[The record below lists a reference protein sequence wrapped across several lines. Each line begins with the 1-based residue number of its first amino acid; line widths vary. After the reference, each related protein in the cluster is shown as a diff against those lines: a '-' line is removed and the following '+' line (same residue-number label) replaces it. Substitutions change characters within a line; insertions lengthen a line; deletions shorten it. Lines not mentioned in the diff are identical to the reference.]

1 MNQIQL
7 NAEMVDAI
15 VRRWT
20 QRTATLS
27 DEGPRL
33 PVGALLGEAIDVA
46 EFIET
51 NFHEKTSNGLVTP
64 GLSEYV
70 KDEGFTAE
78 TSTELRELQLAGNTI
93 DSRYQNLAQ
102 KEEGTTVEVAEALI
116 RELRFALSFVLED
129 GEHPAGEEQLERLR
143 DKEAENRSQDGVAL
157 VLDNYRELARE
168 YAKELSTVPDY
179 DAGLVD
185 EAIAVAQG
193 LRQRSADA
201 LSGNTARQQRELL
214 SLRNRFLTAIA
225 DRLKE
230 SRRVIRYV
238 FRDHPDLVKRATS
251 SYARSSKRRARQVSD
266 VSEIGGSE
274 GVELQEVTSIPEGS
288 VG

>member
-1 MNQIQL
+1 MNQIKM
-7 NAEMVDAI
+7 NADMIDTI
-15 VRRWT
+15 VKRWT
-20 QRTATLS
+20 DRTATLS
-27 DEGPRL
+27 DEGPHL
-33 PVGALLGEAIDVA
+33 PVDALLGEAMDVA

-51 NFHEKTSNGLVTP
+51 NFHEQSSKGIVKP
-64 GLSEYV
+64 GLAAYV

-78 TSTELRELQLAGNTI
+78 TSTELRELQLAAGTI
-93 DSRYQNLAQ
+93 ESRYQNLVQ
-102 KEEGTTVEVAEALI
+102 KEEGTTIEEAEELI
-116 RELRFALSFVLED
+116 RELRAALSFVLED
-129 GEHPAGEEQLERLR
+129 GDHPAGEEQLVRLR
-143 DKEAENRSQDGVAL
+143 DKETVNRSQDGVAL

-168 YAKELSTVPDY
+168 YAKELSAVPDY

-185 EAIAVAQG
+185 KAIAVAQG

-225 DRLKE
+225 ERVKE

-238 FRDHPDLVKRATS
+238 FRDHPDLVKKATS
-251 SYARSSKRRARQVSD
+251 RYARTSKRRARQVSD
-266 VSEIGGSE
+266 VSEVGGGE
-274 GVELQEVTSIPEGS
+274 GVELEEVTAVPAGT

>member
-1 MNQIQL
+1 MNQIKM
-7 NAEMVDAI
+7 NADMIDTI
-15 VRRWT
+15 VKRWT
-20 QRTATLS
+20 DRTATLS

-33 PVGALLGEAIDVA
+33 PVDALLGEAMDVA

-51 NFHEKTSNGLVTP
+51 NFHEQSSKGIVTP
-64 GLSEYV
+64 GLAAYV

-78 TSTELRELQLAGNTI
+78 TSTELRELQLAAGTI
-93 DSRYQNLAQ
+93 ESRYQNLVE
-102 KEEGTTVEVAEALI
+102 KEEGTTIEEAEALI
-116 RELRFALSFVLED
+116 RELRAALSFVLED

-143 DKEAENRSQDGVAL
+143 EKEAENRSQDGVAL

-168 YAKELSTVPDY
+168 YATELSAVPDY

-185 EAIAVAQG
+185 KAIAVAQG

-201 LSGNTARQQRELL
+201 LSGNTAREQRELL
-214 SLRNRFLTAIA
+214 SLRNRLLTAIA

-238 FRDHPDLVKRATS
+238 FRDHPDLVKKATS
-251 SYARSSKRRARQVSD
+251 HYARTSKRRARQVSD
-266 VSEIGGSE
+266 VSEVGGSD
-274 GVELQEVTSIPEGS
+274 GVELEEVTGVPAGT
-288 VG
+288 VD